1 MNSILQDMD
10 DRKCYVCGC
19 TRNLELHHV
28 MSGSNRKLSTVYG
41 LVVWLCMDHHRGK
54 IGVHS
59 DIILKERLER
69 DAQREFESMYGHT
82 AWMSIFRKNY
92 L

>member
-1 MNSILQDMD
+1 MKSIMQTEQC
-10 DRKCYVCGC
+10 CYICGS

-28 MSGSNRKLSTVYG
+28 MSGTANRRLSDRYG
-41 LVVWLCMDHHRGK
+41 LVVFLCRDHHTGS
-54 IGVHS
+54 IGVHN

-69 DAQREFESMYGHT
+69 DAQRAYESIYGHR
-82 AWMSIFRKNY
+82 AWMQMFRKNY